1 MTFISVVVYLNE
13 PDITF
18 KTDYYIQIH
27 MPLIAKHW
35 GPAGLKSWSVTKYEP
50 DIAGTP
56 PKYLISATL
65 VWESEEAMKAAR
77 AGESVAIIRSD
88 IPNFTNKQPIFL
100 VGSIIGSQ
108 EIT

>member
-18 KTDYYIQIH
+18 DTDYYIQTH

-35 GPAGLKSWSVTKYEP
+35 GSVGLKSWSVAKYEP
-50 DIAGTP
+50 DLAGTP

-65 VWESEEAMKAAR
+65 VWESEETMKAAR

-88 IPNFTNKQPIFL
+88 IPNFTNKQPFFL

-108 EIT
+108 EIS